1 MPSRR
6 APNPDRGSE
15 ARDLHA
21 QEALATAFAPRSVA
35 VAGVSARNTGWGGGQ
50 SFLRGIR
57 NLDRVP
63 EVYALNP
70 RGGQLDDG
78 TVLYK
83 SLAEI
88 PGEVDYLISAV
99 PAQHIIGLIED
110 AAGKGVPIVH
120 LFTAGFGETGQEER
134 ADLEAQLVELLD
146 RSGIRLIG
154 PNCMGI
160 HSTRGGVSFMDEA
173 EREPGSVGMLS
184 QSGMNATE
192 AVAKGKRRGVR
203 FSNVVSFGNGTDLNE
218 ADYLQFLSDDP
229 DTETVIAY
237 VEGFRN
243 GPRFRDIARR
253 MSKPLAVLKSG
264 LTESGSRAA
273 SSHTGSL
280 AGSREI
286 WQAVQ
291 RQTGLIAVDTVE
303 QLLDIAVTH
312 ERMPDIAGP
321 RCAVLGGGGG
331 VSVLAADIFDRA
343 GVPIP
348 WFAPQ
353 TQQALAKFTPL
364 AGTSVRNPLD
374 AGFMFEGD
382 NLAAALTAVAEDPGI
397 DWLMIH
403 TGADSGSRSQGDDF
417 AERWAGKVI
426 RTAERIS
433 KPLAIV
439 VRPAHTAQ
447 GFATGLE
454 IEQRLNAAGIP
465 VYNGLEACAFA
476 VAQYLHWKRHPARS
490 RA

>member
-1 MPSRR
+1 MPNRR
-6 APNPDRGSE
+6 APNPDRGTKE
-15 ARDLHA
+15 REVQA
-21 QEALATAFAPRSVA
+21 QAALATAFAPRSVA

-63 EVYALNP
+63 EVHALNP
-70 RGGQLDDG
+70 RGGELEDG
-78 TVLYK
+78 TVLHR
-83 SLAEI
+83 SLAEV
-88 PGEVDYLISAV
+88 PGDVDYLISAV
-99 PAQHIIGLIED
+99 PAQHILGLIED
-110 AAGKGVPIVH
+110 AAEKGVPIVH

-160 HSTRGGVSFMDEA
+160 HSTRGGVSFAEDA

-192 AVAKGKRRGVR
+192 ALAKGKRRGVR

-218 ADYLQFLSDDP
+218 ADYLEFLEGDA
-229 DTETVIAY
+229 DTELVIAY
-237 VEGFRN
+237 IEGFRN
-243 GPRFRDIARR
+243 GPRFLEIARR
-253 MSKPLAVLKSG
+253 MSKPLAVLKGG

-286 WQAVQ
+286 WEAVQ
-291 RQTGLIAVDTVE
+291 RQTGLMAAETVE

-312 ERMPDIAGP
+312 ERMPEIAGA

-343 GVPIP
+343 EIPVP
-348 WFAPQ
+348 WFSEQ
-353 TQQALAKFTPL
+353 TQRALAEFTPL

-374 AGFMFEGD
+374 AGFMFEGE
-382 NLAAALTAVAEDPGI
+382 NLASALTAVAEDPNI

-403 TGADSGSRSQGDDF
+403 TGADSGSRGQGDDF
-417 AERWAGKVI
+417 AERWAEKII
-426 RTAERIS
+426 RTRERIG

-439 VRPAHTAQ
+439 VRPAHTER

-465 VYNGLEACAFA
+465 IYNGLEACATA
-476 VAQYLHWKRHPARS
+476 VAKYLDWKRHPARG
-490 RA
+490 

>member
-1 MPSRR
+1 MAGRR
-6 APNPDRGSE
+6 APNPDRGTE
-15 ARDLHA
+15 ARHLHA
-21 QEALATAFAPRSVA
+21 QTALATAFAPKSVA
-35 VAGVSARNTGWGGGQ
+35 VAGVSARNVGWGGGQ

-57 NLDRVP
+57 NLDHVP
-63 EVYALNP
+63 NVYSLNP

-78 TVLYK
+78 TILYK
-83 SLAEI
+83 SLADV

-99 PAQHIIGLIED
+99 PAQHILGLIED
-110 AAGKGVPIVH
+110 AAEKGVPIVH
-120 LFTAGFGETGQEER
+120 LFTAGFGETGQEDR
-134 ADLEAQLVELLD
+134 AGLEAELVDLLD

-160 HSTRGGVSFMDEA
+160 HSTRGGVSFMDDA
-173 EREPGSVGMLS
+173 ETEPGAVGMLS

-229 DTETVIAY
+229 DTDVVLAY
-237 VEGFRN
+237 IEGFRN

-253 MSKPLAVLKSG
+253 MSKPLAVLKGG

-312 ERMPDIAGP
+312 QRMPGVAGS

-343 GVPIP
+343 GIPIP

-353 TQQALAKFTPL
+353 TQEALAEFTPL

-374 AGFMFEGD
+374 AGFMFEGE
-382 NLAAALTAVAEDPGI
+382 NLAAALSAVAEDPNI

-403 TGADSGSRSQGDDF
+403 TGADASSRNQGDDF
-417 AERWAGKVI
+417 AQRWADKVI
-426 RTAERIS
+426 RTAEQIA

-447 GFATGLE
+447 GFANGLE
-454 IEQRLNAAGIP
+454 IERRLNAAGIP
-465 VYNGLEACAFA
+465 IYNSLEACAFA
-476 VAQYLHWKRHPARS
+476 VAQYLNWKRHPARG
-490 RA
+490 